1 MVEARTS
8 AELASLQ
15 VATESPFGAY
25 RFSVQKG
32 IGRATVLPLACTNVT
47 ADETG
52 RFINRV
58 ISTTRNRQATTP
70 GKKRRDTESLGRP
83 CCRTSS
89 VARCL
94 VARFSY
100 CPRIILIA
108 ASDSNVCDRTLDLQ
122 RPADYIVGRHVEQK
136 LAEIG
141 EAEGSGKQLSA
152 AE

>member
-25 RFSVQKG
+25 RLSVQKG
-32 IGRATVLPLACTNVT
+32 IASATSVLLACSSVI

-58 ISTTRNRQATTP
+58 ISTTRNHPATTP
-70 GKKRRDTESLGRP
+70 GQE
-83 CCRTSS
+83 TSRHRIPWAPILPN
-89 VARCL
+89 VIGGL

-108 ASDSNVCDRTLDLQ
+108 ASDSN
-122 RPADYIVGRHVEQK
+122 
-136 LAEIG
+136 
-141 EAEGSGKQLSA
+141 
-152 AE
+152 